1 MLLEDIGDVQY
12 RYAKIINAIE
22 LYSYFFFYNKNH
34 HKAPISFLY

>member
-22 LYSYFFFYNKNH
+22 LYSYFFF
-34 HKAPISFLY
+34 L